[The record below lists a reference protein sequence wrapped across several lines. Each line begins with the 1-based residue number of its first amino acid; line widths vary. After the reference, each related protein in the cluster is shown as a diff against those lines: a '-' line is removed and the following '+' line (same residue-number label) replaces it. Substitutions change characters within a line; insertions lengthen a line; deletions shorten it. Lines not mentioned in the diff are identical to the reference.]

1 MLYSRRKWR
10 NRFWLWL
17 ARRMPGELAYW
28 CVVRLWDHAIDY
40 AIAIDDAC
48 SLLEMP
54 VLKMMLS
61 WHKRPISPEEAF
73 KLTKGA
79 EHPLRDGVW
88 KL

>member
-1 MLYSRRKWR
+1 MLYNRRKWR
-10 NRFWLWL
+10 NRCWLWL

-28 CVVRLWDHAIDY
+28 CVVRLWDHAIDN
-40 AIAIDDAC
+40 AMRTKDPD
-48 SLLEMP
+48 LFGMT
-54 VLKMMLS
+54 VVKMMLS
-61 WHKRPISPEEAF
+61 WDERPISPEDAF